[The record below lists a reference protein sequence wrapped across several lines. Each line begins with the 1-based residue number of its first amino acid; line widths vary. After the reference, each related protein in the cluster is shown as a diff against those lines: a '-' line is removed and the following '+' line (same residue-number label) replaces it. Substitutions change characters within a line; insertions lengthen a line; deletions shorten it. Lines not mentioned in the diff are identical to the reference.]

1 MKRGLTGPAT
11 QWEGGRSLA
20 GMVGRDTHVVWK
32 ALTGGEPEPVFDVV
46 SVSQDGDEVVFPDGV
61 SISTDTRRWT

>member
-1 MKRGLTGPAT
+1 
-11 QWEGGRSLA
+11 
-20 GMVGRDTHVVWK
+20 MVGRDTHVVWK